1 LPGSGIEAIP
11 DGKLT
16 QDTLYEQA
24 AEAYGSSLDRL
35 ARAYE
40 YDSETRRYLLQEI
53 HLHLWRSLEN
63 FAGRG
68 SLRTWVYRVAEMSP
82 PGT

>member
-11 DGKLT
+11 DGKVT

-40 YDSETRRYLLQEI
+40 Y
-53 HLHLWRSLEN
+53 
-63 FAGRG
+63 
-68 SLRTWVYRVAEMSP
+68 
-82 PGT
+82 